1 MKKKGL
7 LSVMAVVISFIFLG
21 SVLWVNANDNS
32 PPAEI
37 VINNTGY
44 VKDKKGPV
52 KFSHERHVKEHHIA
66 CNECHHVYKNGKN
79 VWKEGDPVK
88 KCAECHSPIRKKGQK
103 QKMMPMDLMHAY
115 HKNCM
120 GCHKKLAKEGKISQA
135 EYKKLR
141 RCNTCHARKSS

>member
-1 MKKKGL
+1 MKEKRFLITLLVLGL
-7 LSVMAVVISFIFLG
+7 IVFLG
-21 SVLWVNANDNS
+21 GLWVNANDNS
-32 PPAEI
+32 PPAEV

-52 KFSHERHVKEHHIA
+52 KFSHEKHVKEHQIA

-88 KCAECHSPIRKKGQK
+88 KCAECHNPVRKKGQK
-103 QKMMPMDLMHAY
+103 PMDLMHAY

-120 GCHKKLAKEGKISQA
+120 GCHKRLAKEGKISQS
-135 EYKKLR
+135 EFKKLR
-141 RCNTCHARKSS
+141 RCNTCHAKKTS